1 VRTIECNVCGETLSA
16 ADDDELTKRLKDHL
30 TDEHDESPSDDE
42 VHQTVDR
49 EAYDAMD
56 S

>member
-1 VRTIECNVCGETLSA
+1 VRVIECNICGEPVSA
-16 ADDDELTKRLKDHL
+16 ADDDELARALVEHL
-30 TDEHDESPSDDE
+30 TEEHDEEPDADE

-49 EAYDAMD
+49 DAYDAMD

>member
-1 VRTIECNVCGETLSA
+1 MRTIECNVCGETVT
-16 ADDDELTKRLKDHL
+16 ADDDEALARNLVEHLKY
-30 TDEHDESPSDDE
+30 EHDETPDVDE

>member
-1 VRTIECNVCGETLSA
+1 MRTIECNVCGEPLTA
-16 ADDDELTKRLKDHL
+16 ADDDSLAKQLKDHL
-30 TDEHDESPSDDE
+30 ADEHDESPSDDE
-42 VHQTVDR
+42 IHQTVDR

>member
-1 VRTIECNVCGETLSA
+1 VRTIECNVCGETVTA
-16 ADDDELTKRLKDHL
+16 ADDDELARHLVEHLKE
-30 TDEHDESPSDDE
+30 EHDEEPDADE

>member
-1 VRTIECNVCGETLSA
+1 MRTIECNVCGEPLSA
-16 ADDDELTKRLKDHL
+16 ADDDELAKQLKDHL
-30 TDEHDESPSDDE
+30 ADEHDESPSDDE
-42 VHQTVDR
+42 IHQTVDR

>member
-1 VRTIECNVCGETLSA
+1 MRTIECNVCGEPLTA
-16 ADDDELTKRLKDHL
+16 ADDDELAKQLKDHL
-30 TDEHDESPSDDE
+30 ADEHDESPSDDE
-42 VHQTVDR
+42 IHQTVDR